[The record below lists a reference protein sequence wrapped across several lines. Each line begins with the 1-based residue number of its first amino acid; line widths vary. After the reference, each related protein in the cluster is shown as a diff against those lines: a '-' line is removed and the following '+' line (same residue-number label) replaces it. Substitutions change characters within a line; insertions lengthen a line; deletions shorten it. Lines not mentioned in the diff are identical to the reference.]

1 MILLPMG
8 CTIVQLGV
16 SENGCHTVGLRLEV
30 EKGAVG
36 EERTGT
42 GNLTVTPLQKKPVE
56 RFSN

>member
-36 EERTGT
+36 EERTG
-42 GNLTVTPLQKKPVE
+42 NLTVTPLQKKPVE

>member
-8 CTIVQLGV
+8 CTIVKLGV

-36 EERTGT
+36 EERTG
-42 GNLTVTPLQKKPVE
+42 NLTVTPLQKKPVE